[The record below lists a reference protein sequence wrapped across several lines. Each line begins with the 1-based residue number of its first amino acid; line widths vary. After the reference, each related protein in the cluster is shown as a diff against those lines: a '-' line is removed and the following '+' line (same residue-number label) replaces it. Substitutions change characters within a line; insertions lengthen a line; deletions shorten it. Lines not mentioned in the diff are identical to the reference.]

1 MNDIFG
7 IGGGGGDGAGIGGG
21 RGGGNRGRD
30 MTLRQLAISRFD
42 ELGYVDVK
50 VFARNNLTAR
60 RPSKL
65 NDILSSAEFIA
76 AWASY
81 NTELQKYLLSH
92 HRVDDA
98 LMVTKYL
105 GQLIRLLTDFP
116 TQWQTVVTLDTHIR
130 SSEYVEGPI
139 VWTVDANDDE
149 VSSFRTDIR
158 LGHQLALRATPALV
172 ASAAVTRSTPSNTR
186 RGSDS
191 GSQNSK
197 RKSMSVCYAYNG
209 EVRPN
214 EFTNINHCRG
224 NELCRYLHLC
234 LVCSGKH
241 AVYEN
246 KDCAARPRSRDLAV
260 HARPP
265 RASRA

>member
-1 MNDIFG
+1 MATLVARNRRTAAELVKRERELAERERALLANGKRSRLSDGSSSSSNSRGDDEAAGNAHGSDDDMNDIFG
-7 IGGGGGDGAGIGGG
+7 IGGGGGDGAGVGGG

-81 NTELQKYLLSH
+81 NTELQKYLLPH

-158 LGHQLALRATPALV
+158 LGHQLPCV
-172 ASAAVTRSTPSNTR
+172 P
-186 RGSDS
+186 
-191 GSQNSK
+191 
-197 RKSMSVCYAYNG
+197 
-209 EVRPN
+209 
-214 EFTNINHCRG
+214 H
-224 NELCRYLHLC
+224 LHSL
-234 LVCSGKH
+234 H
-241 AVYEN
+241 
-246 KDCAARPRSRDLAV
+246 
-260 HARPP
+260 RPP
-265 RASRA
+265 